1 MAWTGEVSLP
11 MCGATKCG
19 PYKRFGTQT
28 WCLGKYYLLGWIA
41 LPHLAAPFHTWACHT
56 WAGHPYAL
64 SFPEVLEQGMVLSI
78 MGWTAQ
84 GFRRQV
90 VLFPF
95 GLDSPNTL
103 LPSFWPRASVSGL
116 GSCALKEKGKLGL
129 DSPSTLGYLLHWAE
143 YPCHTLGWI
152 ALPHLVLVAL
162 AHLDIPLSLGWVL
175 LSHFGLDSPS
185 TLAMHLVF
193 LSGQVSSTW
202 WSGWLKRWM
211 NRFGLALPQKQELQR
226 EEDKERAAR
235 EKKKARVAR
244 EKPWEKKA
252 REEAKKKEKAKV
264 ARERVAREEAK
275 KKARVAREEAKKK
288 KARVARE
295 EAKKMKRRVAREK
308 VAREEEGRKVA
319 REKGRRLARENRRS
333 SLA

>member
-116 GSCALKEKGKLGL
+116 GSCALKEKGKAG
-129 DSPSTLGYLLHWAE
+129 SAG
-143 YPCHTLGWI
+143 
-152 ALPHLVLVAL
+152 
-162 AHLDIPLSLGWVL
+162 
-175 LSHFGLDSPS
+175 
-185 TLAMHLVF
+185 
-193 LSGQVSSTW
+193 
-202 WSGWLKRWM
+202 
-211 NRFGLALPQKQELQR
+211 
-226 EEDKERAAR
+226 AA
-235 EKKKARVAR
+235 
-244 EKPWEKKA
+244 W
-252 REEAKKKEKAKV
+252 
-264 ARERVAREEAK
+264 
-275 KKARVAREEAKKK
+275 
-288 KARVARE
+288 
-295 EAKKMKRRVAREK
+295 
-308 VAREEEGRKVA
+308 
-319 REKGRRLARENRRS
+319 
-333 SLA
+333 SLAGASSSRYGRSWTRKATFFAWAG

>member
-1 MAWTGEVSLP
+1 

-90 VLFPF
+90 VLFPL

-116 GSCALKEKGKLGL
+116 GSCALKEKGKAGSAGAAWSLAGASSSRYGRSWTRKATFLHGL
-129 DSPSTLGYLLHWAE
+129 DSPFTLGY
-143 YPCHTLGWI
+143 PF
-152 ALPHLVLVAL
+152 
-162 AHLDIPLSLGWVL
+162 SLGWVP

-193 LSGQVSSTW
+193 LSGQVSSSTW
-202 WSGWLKRWM
+202 
-211 NRFGLALPQKQELQR
+211 
-226 EEDKERAAR
+226 
-235 EKKKARVAR
+235 
-244 EKPWEKKA
+244 
-252 REEAKKKEKAKV
+252 
-264 ARERVAREEAK
+264 
-275 KKARVAREEAKKK
+275 
-288 KARVARE
+288 
-295 EAKKMKRRVAREK
+295 
-308 VAREEEGRKVA
+308 
-319 REKGRRLARENRRS
+319 
-333 SLA
+333 